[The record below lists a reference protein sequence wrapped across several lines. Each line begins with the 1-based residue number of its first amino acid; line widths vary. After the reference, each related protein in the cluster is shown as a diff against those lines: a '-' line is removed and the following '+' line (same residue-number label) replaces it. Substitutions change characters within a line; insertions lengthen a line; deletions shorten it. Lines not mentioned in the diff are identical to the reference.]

1 MATFKNILLVFV
13 LMAVQFASAQIGVG
27 TSVPS
32 ASAELE
38 LYSPAKGLLIPR
50 ITLSPNLT
58 NPSPVNSPSVGLVV
72 FNTGENQPM
81 GFYFW
86 NGSAWKMIS
95 TPNAENVTSITPVSD
110 NAVARF
116 HGTAGKTIHN
126 SPLLITDANDL
137 SGANQFS
144 LNSLQLTTNPTAG
157 FQLISDATGTANWQP
172 APPVDIRKNDTL
184 IVANAKYLNFTT
196 GINVQNPITNEALIT
211 FFKNS
216 VAQNV
221 MQLSAT
227 ESINLN
233 TDNPVAIEWTT
244 AHYKDPASFIH
255 SETTNPSRMYVRSSG
270 LYEVNYMFSCYNV
283 ETTRVTIRVRIRK
296 NGTTFIPHSTT
307 YIFAYHI
314 NNDWVTR
321 TSTSFLIQLE
331 ANDYVEL
338 VTNRQ
343 TQSGQLLLLPHEN
356 LFFLQL
362 VRKL

>member
-1 MATFKNILLVFV
+1 MARFNNILLVF
-13 LMAVQFASAQIGVG
+13 LITATQFANAQIGVG
-27 TSVPS
+27 TVAPH

-38 LYSPAKGLLIPR
+38 LYNPVKGLLIPR
-50 ITLSPNLT
+50 LALSTNLT
-58 NPSPVNSPSVGLVV
+58 NPSPVSSPSVGLMV
-72 FNTGENQPM
+72 FNTGENQPT

-86 NGSAWKMIS
+86 DGSSWKLIS
-95 TPNAENVTSITPVSD
+95 TPNADNISSVIPVSN

-116 HGTAGKTIHN
+116 QGTDGKTIQT
-126 SPLLITDANDL
+126 SPLLLTDLNDL
-137 SGANQFS
+137 SGANN
-144 LNSLQLTTNPTAG
+144 LTVNGLQVTTNPTAG
-157 FQLISDATGTANWQP
+157 FQLVSDANGTANWLP
-172 APPVDIRKNDTL
+172 AAPVDILKNDTM

-196 GINVQNPITNEALIT
+196 GINVQHPFSNEALIT

-221 MQLSAT
+221 MQLST
-227 ESINLN
+227 SESINLN
-233 TDNPVAIEWTT
+233 TTT
-244 AHYKDPASFIH
+244 PTPINWNTTYYKDLASFIH
-255 SETTNPSRMYVRSSG
+255 SETSNPSRMYVRSSG

-283 ETTRVTIRVRIRK
+283 ETTRVTIRVRLRK
-296 NGTTFIPHSTT
+296 NGTTMIPHSTT

-331 ANDYVEL
+331 ENDYIEL

-343 TQSGQLLLLPHEN
+343 TQSGQLLLLPDEN

-362 VRKL
+362 VRKF